1 MSAVIKPAAPHIRP
15 MEIMDIKAVMK
26 VEQSAYEFPWTPN
39 IFRDCLRVGYYCC
52 VIEDGANI
60 IGHAVMSYA
69 VGECHILNLCVDPDY
84 QGQGLGR
91 KLILHLL
98 DVARRNGAR
107 IAFLEVRLSNASAY
121 HLYQSLGFAEVGIRK
136 DYYPAENGREDA
148 MILAYDLDGN
158 PDEFEK
164 IYKR

>member
-1 MSAVIKPAAPHIRP
+1 MSAVIKPMAPHIRP
-15 MEIMDIKAVMK
+15 MEIVDIKAVMK
-26 VEQSAYEFPWTPN
+26 VERAAYQFPWTPN

-52 VIEDGANI
+52 VLDNKGEI

-69 VGECHILNLCVDPDY
+69 VGECHILNLCVHPDY

-98 DVARRNGAR
+98 DIGRRNGSR

-121 HLYQSLGFAEVGIRK
+121 NLYQSLGFTEVGIRK
-136 DYYPAENGREDA
+136 DYYPAEDGREDA
-148 MILAYDLDGN
+148 MILAYDLDAEQE
-158 PDEFEK
+158 DLEK
-164 IYKR
+164 